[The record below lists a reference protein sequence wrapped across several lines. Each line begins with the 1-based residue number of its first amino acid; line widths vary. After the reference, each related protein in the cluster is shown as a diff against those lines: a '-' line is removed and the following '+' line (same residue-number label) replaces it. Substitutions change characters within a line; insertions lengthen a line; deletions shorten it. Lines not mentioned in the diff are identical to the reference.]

1 MLTKMLEDMPGEIR
15 WVDLT
20 VRDAPAIREFY
31 EAVVGWKSS
40 PVSMGD
46 YSDWTMAPNNIE
58 EPVAGVCHARGQ
70 NDGLPPAWLI
80 YITVADLHASMAAC
94 RERGGEVVF
103 GPKNFGPEGSWCVI
117 RDPAGAYAA
126 LFEPKAIA

>member
-1 MLTKMLEDMPGEIR
+1 
-15 WVDLT
+15 
-20 VRDAPAIREFY
+20 
-31 EAVVGWKSS
+31 
-40 PVSMGD
+40 MGG
-46 YSDWTMAPNNIE
+46 YSDWNMAPEEME

-70 NDGLPPAWLI
+70 NKGLPAAWLI
-80 YITVADLHASMAAC
+80 YITVNDLTASMAAC

-126 LFEPKAIA
+126 LFEPKAVA